1 MRTRPVDV
9 NFAEKI
15 ESDTVFGCGELLNL
29 CIGSRFLRE
38 EKTYKN
44 CEAFWFVQLG
54 DLFLSAW
61 VAWLIPMHEVEQMEI
76 VEAYV

>member
-15 ESDTVFGCGELLNL
+15 ESDAIFGCGELLNL
-29 CIGSRFLRE
+29 CIGSRFLRVE
-38 EKTYKN
+38 EKKHTKN

-61 VAWLIPMHEVEQMEI
+61 VA
-76 VEAYV
+76 